1 VKRPLHKARRQ
12 PKKLARKLLAIREA
26 FGMSQPEFIKV
37 LDDAVKQQSLSN
49 WETGRREPDLL
60 VLLRYS
66 EVANV
71 CLDVLIDDEFEL
83 PATIPAKGKR
93 HNPKNP

>member
-1 VKRPLHKARRQ
+1 
-12 PKKLARKLLAIREA
+12 
-26 FGMSQPEFIKV
+26 MSQPEFIKV
-37 LDDAVKQQSLSN
+37 LGDDVKQQSLSN

-71 CLDVLIDDEFEL
+71 CLDVLVDDEFEL
-83 PATIPAKGKR
+83 PATLLAALDQSPDSRGLTSQSLR
-93 HNPKNP
+93 GRSSSL